1 MPEHCC
7 TLLLLSYLESSQKS
21 KYHYCN
27 VTEKAESFESFSDQ
41 FFLQCL
47 SAKYRTGPSLLSI
60 PAICWAVTICI
71 CLGNQVGKKQ
81 SEQILIF
88 VKFYELNTFAG
99 GLDAVLALPG
109 AGDLQGGFKQ
119 NLSLGKNQL

>member
-7 TLLLLSYLESSQKS
+7 TLLLLSYLGSSQKS

-71 CLGNQVGKKQ
+71 CLGNQVGK
-81 SEQILIF
+81 
-88 VKFYELNTFAG
+88 NNAG
-99 GLDAVLALPG
+99 
-109 AGDLQGGFKQ
+109 K
-119 NLSLGKNQL
+119 